1 MMKKRKALS
10 FILAVMMVF
19 GTFSTALAETELEA
33 TSTNEMKFSDVSKHW
48 GAAAINK
55 WSGYGIINGYEG
67 LFRPDDSI
75 TRGEMAVILDNMM
88 DYQVAANNTFT
99 DLKAGQFYTEAIL
112 KANEAGIIK
121 GDGSTVRPTD
131 KITREEA
138 AVMLARAFAISE
150 SSGNG
155 TFQDRGTIA
164 SWAIGF
170 ITTMQSKGYVQGTNN
185 NFLPKSN
192 VTRAETVTMIDN
204 IVKAYYTTAGTYT
217 ENVAGTAV
225 VKVSGVILKDIT
237 ISENL
242 IIAEGVGLGQGEVT
256 LDNVTVLGSKVVR
269 GGSDVIPELSIEDYY
284 PLNNNAKYDYEGTGN
299 EYASYEVFVEYTS
312 ANKIQQ
318 RVDNGGTVMARVL
331 ELKDGKLTRLLSKGE
346 TYYRENLLDRK
357 DGAEEIILMEPLQK
371 GTTWTLADGRVRS
384 ITSISTQVTTP
395 LGTYDAIEVVTEGP
409 NGNVTDY
416 YAKNIGLVKS
426 IFASEGVEVVSSLK
440 SMEVNATR
448 VELLQFYFPN
458 VEQGK
463 IYLKNKQVFF
473 KTNDITAEVL
483 EKAYK
488 AAIVSN
494 LNLVFGVNTKIN
506 RLKLNDGGKVEID
519 LNTAFVAEMN
529 AGAAYESMILQC
541 IANTFGNYY
550 NVEEI
555 ILTIDNHVYSSGHI
569 ELKEGESIHVNYE
582 GVIELD
588 V

>member
-1 MMKKRKALS
+1 MKNRKVFA
-10 FILAVMMVF
+10 FVLAVVMVF
-19 GTFSTALAETELEA
+19 GTFSIAFAETELET
-33 TSTNEMKFSDVSKHW
+33 TSTNEISFTDVSNHW
-48 GAAAINK
+48 GADAIVK
-55 WSGYGIINGYEG
+55 WSGHGIINGYEG
-67 LFRPDDSI
+67 LFRPNDSI

-99 DLKAGQFYTEAIL
+99 DLKAGQFYTDAIL

-121 GDGSTVRPTD
+121 GDGATVRPTD

-138 AVMLARAFAISE
+138 SVMLARAFAISE
-150 SSGNG
+150 SIGNG
-155 TFQDRGTIA
+155 TFKDKEIIA

-170 ITTMQSKGYVQGTNN
+170 VTTMQSKGYVQGTDN
-185 NFLPKSN
+185 NFLPKTN

-204 IVKAYYTTAGTYT
+204 IVKGYYTTAGTYT
-217 ENVAGTAV
+217 ENVAGTGV

-269 GGSDVIPELSIEDYY
+269 GGADMIPEVLGIEDYY
-284 PLNNNAKYDYEGTGN
+284 PMNNNARYVYEGKGN
-299 EYASYEVFVEYTS
+299 EYASYEVFVEYAS
-312 ANKIQQ
+312 GNKIQQ
-318 RVDNGGTVMARVL
+318 RVENGGTVMARVL

-346 TYYRENLLDRK
+346 TYYRENLLDKK
-357 DGAEEIILMEPLQK
+357 DGADEVILMEPLQK
-371 GTTWTLADGRVRS
+371 GTTWTLADGRERS
-384 ITSISTQVTTP
+384 ITSTSTQITTS

-409 NGNVTDY
+409 NDKVTDY

-426 IFASEGVEVVSSLK
+426 IFTSEGMEVISSLK
-440 SMEVNATR
+440 QMEVNATR

-458 VEQGK
+458 VDHGK
-463 IYLKNKQVFF
+463 IYLKNKQIFF
-473 KTNDITAEVL
+473 KTNDITSEIL

-488 AAIVSN
+488 DAIVSN

-506 RLKLNDGGKVEID
+506 RLKLNDDGKVEID
-519 LNTAFVAEMN
+519 LNAAFVTEMN

-550 NVEEI
+550 NVEEV
-555 ILTIDNHVYSSGHI
+555 ILTIDNNVYSSGHI
-569 ELKEGESIHVNYE
+569 KLKEGESIHVKYE